1 MRSMYWYALTPVV
14 VIFGGLVFVTIPYLA
29 LAVLTIVLLGT
40 LAALAWAIVSVPYML
55 SRAISDRWHGRW

>member
-55 SRAISDRWHGRW
+55 SRAISDRRHGRW